1 MGGSGTVS
9 GRQGSG
15 GGDGGSWYRVF
26 HRGSSLILL
35 VKVVTIGMVKKVAHH
50 KSHTISMG

>member
-15 GGDGGSWYRVF
+15 GSDGGSWYRVF

-35 VKVVTIGMVKKVAHH
+35 AKVVTIGMVKKVAHH